1 MYELDKRS
9 LIGINRATLITLPVS
24 WVRNNGLVKGQK
36 VSVALDDSGRL
47 VITPPE
53 KEHNPDVG
61 ARVPITTPTT
71 GTQPTPKGV
80 IVDD

>member
-9 LIGINRATLITLPVS
+9 LIGINRATLITLPIS
-24 WVRNNGLVKGQK
+24 WVRNNGLAKGQK

-53 KEHNPDVG
+53 KGHDPAVG
-61 ARVPITTPTT
+61 AELPGTTPTA
-71 GTQPTPKGV
+71 GAQPTPNGV
-80 IVDD
+80 VADV

>member
-61 ARVPITTPTT
+61 ANVGAATPTT
-71 GTQPTPKGV
+71 GAQHTHGV
-80 IVDD
+80 VADD

>member
-1 MYELDKRS
+1 MKLYKKTVRCDVRLPDYAIEVVDREAKRT
-9 LIGINRATLITLPVS
+9 GIQRAVFL
-24 WVRNNGLVKGQK
+24 R
-36 VSVALDDSGRL
+36 SVILQW
-47 VITPPE
+47 IE